1 MNRIETIES
10 SRLKFNAINSND
22 IDFLCQYYTDP
33 ELTKFLPSGK
43 PYKKDK
49 VVELLNNRIK
59 HWNKHHFGTYLL
71 SLKSSGEIIGYC
83 GLEYVQDTEFI
94 DIRYGVKIEHWG
106 KGFAKE
112 ASIRCIEHGFNDI
125 GLSIIYGAA
134 VPENVASIEI
144 LKKIGMKPY
153 EDGNFYDDDVDYYK
167 IKNYEFSKAIA

>member
-1 MNRIETIES
+1 
-10 SRLKFNAINSND
+10 
-22 IDFLCQYYTDP
+22 
-33 ELTKFLPSGK
+33 
-43 PYKKDK
+43 
-49 VVELLNNRIK
+49 V
-59 HWNKHHFGTYLL
+59 
-71 SLKSSGEIIGYC
+71 
-83 GLEYVQDTEFI
+83 
-94 DIRYGVKIEHWG
+94 

-153 EDGNFYDDDVDYYK
+153 EDGNFYDDVVDYYK

>member
-10 SRLKFNAINSND
+10 SRLKLNAINSND

-43 PYKKDK
+43 PYKKNK

-83 GLEYVQDTEFI
+83 GLEYVKDTEFI

-106 KGFAKE
+106 
-112 ASIRCIEHGFNDI
+112 
-125 GLSIIYGAA
+125 
-134 VPENVASIEI
+134 
-144 LKKIGMKPY
+144 
-153 EDGNFYDDDVDYYK
+153 
-167 IKNYEFSKAIA
+167 